1 MAHNLFDTLQY
12 QTVNISAVFDPT
24 TGAQT
29 NSNFG
34 KVTAAR
40 NERRMQLA
48 LRYSF

>member
-1 MAHNLFDTLQY
+1 
-12 QTVNISAVFDPT
+12 VNTTAQFDPT

-40 NERRMQLA
+40 NERRMQMA